1 MLRAVLALL
10 RAVLALV
17 RAVLAVVRA
26 LMLMSVLTVP
36 QRAWLGRG

>member
-10 RAVLALV
+10 RAVLVVV
-17 RAVLAVVRA
+17 RAVLAAVRA

-36 QRAWLGRG
+36 QRAWLG

>member
-10 RAVLALV
+10 RAVLA
-17 RAVLAVVRA
+17 VRA

-36 QRAWLGRG
+36 QRAWLG